1 MQGWLVQRG
10 KIDEAEKVLAMTHKG
25 VSGYDVKEE
34 LVRDPTHTKTLSDTR
49 CSARCNAVPV
59 CTH

>member
-1 MQGWLVQRG
+1 VPGWLVQRG

-34 LVRDPTHTKTLSDTR
+34 LVRDPTHTETLSDTPTR
-49 CSARCNAVPV
+49 PGA
-59 CTH
+59 TQYL